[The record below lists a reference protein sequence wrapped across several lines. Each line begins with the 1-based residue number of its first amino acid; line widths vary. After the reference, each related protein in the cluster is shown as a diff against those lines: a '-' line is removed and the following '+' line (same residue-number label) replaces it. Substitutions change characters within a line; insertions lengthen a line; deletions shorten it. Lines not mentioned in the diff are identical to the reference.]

1 MRVMRVADRSAV
13 EPPIWGAVAFH
24 TPIRGYAFAAVP
36 PPTDAAI
43 VEGAP
48 VLLLREPD
56 NPADPLAVGV
66 WLVHADRPRWRLGY
80 LDRTVAARV
89 SPRMDAGARIAGT
102 IDGWVEEPQGRWRR
116 PLLHLRL
123 EAVERT
129 RTDDAVVA
137 SEERGSRR
145 SLGRMPPGVT
155 RRRVL
160 RRRR

>member
-1 MRVMRVADRSAV
+1 VARVADAAV
-13 EPPIWGAVAFH
+13 PASTSWGAVSFH

-36 PPTDAAI
+36 PPTDAAV

-48 VLLLREPD
+48 VILLREPE
-56 NPADPLAVGV
+56 NPADRLAIGV
-66 WLVHADRPRWRLGY
+66 WLTHAGRPRWRLGY
-80 LDRTVAARV
+80 LDRTVAARIA
-89 SPRMDAGARIAGT
+89 PRMDAGARVEGA

-116 PLLHLRL
+116 PLLHLRI
-123 EAVERT
+123 EAAPRA
-129 RTDDAVVA
+129 DGDAVV
-137 SEERGSRR
+137 SEQSARRR

>member
-1 MRVMRVADRSAV
+1 MMSVADAAVPASAS
-13 EPPIWGAVAFH
+13 WGAVAFH

-48 VLLLREPD
+48 VILLREPE
-56 NPADPLAVGV
+56 NPADRLAVGV
-66 WLVHADRPRWRLGY
+66 WLVHAGRPRWRLGY
-80 LDRTVAARV
+80 LDRSVAARIA
-89 SPRMDAGARIAGT
+89 PRMDAGAWVEGS

-116 PLLHLRL
+116 PLLNLRI
-123 EAVERT
+123 EAAPRA
-129 RTDDAVVA
+129 DSDAEA
-137 SEERGSRR
+137 SEESARPR

-155 RRRVL
+155 RRRVP